1 MIVFSVRKPT
11 FFLEQFRFSCLLT
24 RSLRSSYFC
33 SVVIFSLQ
41 KLQLSSLKSKTS
53 SYSIITFANLIGFY
67 SWQLPI
73 PFKINLFWR
82 VGRLSDNA
90 IKFLSFLSRTARRTF
105 GGRSTSS
112 AGGLSMNIGSF
123 SGWVMFGI
131 GSGGLSL
138 SFTGL
143 SSKKPG
149 YLSYNALKDFL
160 DSLVTRS
167 KFLVSRV
174 FRYSIY
180 SKFAGLNIFSD
191 LILLKFFY
199 ILALKFSPVI

>member
-1 MIVFSVRKPT
+1 M
-11 FFLEQFRFSCLLT
+11 
-24 RSLRSSYFC
+24 
-33 SVVIFSLQ
+33 
-41 KLQLSSLKSKTS
+41 LKSKTS
-53 SYSIITFANLIGFY
+53 SSSRKIFANWIGFY

-73 PFKINLFWR
+73 PFKIYLFWK

-90 IKFLSFLSRTARRTF
+90 IKFLGFLSRNARRTF
-105 GGRSTSS
+105 GDRSTSS
-112 AGGLSMNIGSF
+112 AGDLSMNIGSF

-131 GSGGLSL
+131 GSSDLSL

-160 DSLVTRS
+160 DSLVIRS
-167 KFLVSRV
+167 KFLFSRV
-174 FRYSIY
+174 RRYSIY

-191 LILLKFFY
+191 LILLKLF
-199 ILALKFSPVI
+199 

>member
-1 MIVFSVRKPT
+1 M
-11 FFLEQFRFSCLLT
+11 
-24 RSLRSSYFC
+24 
-33 SVVIFSLQ
+33 
-41 KLQLSSLKSKTS
+41 LKSKIS
-53 SYSIITFANLIGFY
+53 SSSRKIFANLIGFY
-67 SWQLPI
+67 SWQLPLPLI
-73 PFKINLFWR
+73 ILFWKVR
-82 VGRLSDNA
+82 RYSDNA
-90 IKFLSFLSRTARRTF
+90 IKFLGFFSRNARRTF
-105 GGRSTSS
+105 GDCSTSL

-131 GSGGLSL
+131 GSGGFSL

-167 KFLVSRV
+167 KFLFSRV
-174 FRYSIY
+174 LRYSIY

-191 LILLKFFY
+191 FILLKLF
-199 ILALKFSPVI
+199 

>member
-11 FFLEQFRFSCLLT
+11 FFLELFRFSCLLT

-41 KLQLSSLKSKTS
+41 KWQLSLLKSKTS
-53 SYSIITFANLIGFY
+53 SSSRKIFANWIGFY

-73 PFKINLFWR
+73 PLKIYLFWK

-90 IKFLSFLSRTARRTF
+90 IKFLGFFSRNARRTF
-105 GGRSTSS
+105 GDRSTSS

-131 GSGGLSL
+131 GSGGFSL

-167 KFLVSRV
+167 KFLFSRV
-174 FRYSIY
+174 RRYSIY

-191 LILLKFFY
+191 FILLKLF
-199 ILALKFSPVI
+199 